1 MLGKKFENIHN
12 GKIIIITKLEI
23 TDEGYRYWRGEKI
36 DDPVNW
42 SFYTEKDFENH
53 WIEINTGEEE

>member
-12 GKIIIITKLEI
+12 GKIIVITKLEI
-23 TDEGYRYWRGEKI
+23 TDEGYRYWRGQTV

-42 SFYTEKDFENH
+42 SFYTEKDFEKH